1 MPPLADNNVRQM
13 LALFDMISDVEK
25 NAHPL
30 LWLISEAIQA
40 YKDDNQELDIKSDYN
55 GGLWLVRHKSQDLSI
70 CARDWT
76 AP

>member
-1 MPPLADNNVRQM
+1 MPPLSDNNVRQM
-13 LALFDMISDVEK
+13 HALFDMISDVEK

-30 LWLISEAIQA
+30 LWLISEAIHA
-40 YKDDNQELDIKSDYN
+40 YKDDNQELDVKSDYN
-55 GGLWLVRHKSQDLSI
+55 GGLWVVRNKSQDLSI